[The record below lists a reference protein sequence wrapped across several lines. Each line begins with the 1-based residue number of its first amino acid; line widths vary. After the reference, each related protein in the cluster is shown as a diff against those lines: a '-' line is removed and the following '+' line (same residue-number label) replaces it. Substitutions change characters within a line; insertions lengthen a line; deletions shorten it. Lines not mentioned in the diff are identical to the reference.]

1 MTIETLHLFRPLHQ
15 KLIEVLKSLD
25 QKDWGRATLARE
37 WSVKDVTAHM
47 LDISLR
53 AISSDRDQWELPAAA
68 ITDYRDLVN
77 YLNRINADWVIAMR
91 RVSPQLLI
99 EWMDLTHE
107 AYVRSL
113 EKLDPLQPAKYSV
126 AWAGETTSLNW
137 FHVAREYT
145 EKWHHQQQIR
155 EAIGRQGILTKEF
168 YHPVLSTFLQAL
180 PFNYRN
186 VDAPEGTQVVL
197 QIDTEAGGTW
207 VMERHKT
214 GWKFVHE
221 SSQPQAT
228 IHVSATVAWKL
239 FTKGIRAEDA
249 VGDVSWKGPEELT
262 QPALRMISVIA

>member
-1 MTIETLHLFRPLHQ
+1 MTIETLHLFRPLHH

-77 YLNRINADWVIAMR
+77 YPNRINADWVIAMR

-107 AYVRSL
+107 AYFRSL

-145 EKWHHQQQIR
+145 EKWHHQQ
-155 EAIGRQGILTKEF
+155 
-168 YHPVLSTFLQAL
+168 
-180 PFNYRN
+180 
-186 VDAPEGTQVVL
+186 
-197 QIDTEAGGTW
+197 
-207 VMERHKT
+207 
-214 GWKFVHE
+214 
-221 SSQPQAT
+221 
-228 IHVSATVAWKL
+228 
-239 FTKGIRAEDA
+239 
-249 VGDVSWKGPEELT
+249 
-262 QPALRMISVIA
+262 